1 VTSLLVG
8 HLLALGLLAL
18 DCAARVLR
26 IQVAVLAA
34 GGRLSFGDA
43 FRLNL
48 YGEAAAQVTPN
59 RLGAEPARF
68 FGLAEAGIRPVM
80 ALVAIGVEV
89 AAEWPTFLLVAIVLA
104 VHFVP
109 DWGAAAGAWI
119 DRHGAA
125 DLLAVQAVILAV
137 LVVIYLLQRFAR
149 PGMIRHRVRRQWRVA
164 LAHVRRAP
172 WWVLFVGA
180 ACTALSFGARALIL
194 PALAYGHAT
203 GDAAMPSFTMM
214 FYGSLALLHLVLLVP
229 LPSGGGGVEVAFLSG
244 FAGDFGP
251 GHQILMLLL
260 WRFYTGILLAVLGGY
275 VLVRRNGGRAARELL
290 AVGWFKK
297 RRTQT

>member
-1 VTSLLVG
+1 VVG
-8 HLLALGLLAL
+8 HVLALGLLAL
-18 DCAARVLR
+18 DCACRVLR
-26 IQVAVLAA
+26 IQVSVLAA
-34 GGRLSFGDA
+34 GRRLSFADA
-43 FRLNL
+43 LRLNL

-68 FGLAEAGIRPVM
+68 FGLAEAGVRPVM

-89 AAEWPTFLLVAIVLA
+89 AAEWPTFALVAIVLA

-109 DWGAAAGAWI
+109 DWGAAARAWV

-137 LVVIYLLQRFAR
+137 LIVVYLLQRFAR

-172 WWVLFVGA
+172 WWVLLVGA
-180 ACTALSFGARALIL
+180 GCTAVSFAARALVL
-194 PALAYGHAT
+194 PALAYGHAVAGAT
-203 GDAAMPSFTMM
+203 LPTFGIM

-251 GHQILMLLL
+251 GHQILMLLF
-260 WRFYTGILLAVLGGY
+260 WRFYTGVLLAALGAY
-275 VLVRRNGGRAARELL
+275 VLVRRHGAHVARDLL
-290 AVGWFKK
+290 AAGWFKK
-297 RRTQT
+297 RVPPS